1 MQTDGVVIIGIW
13 WFIYSVSRNGSVSM
27 IPAAAAAIS
36 GKSDVF
42 SGRHTPSFHT
52 LSAAKPTSQHAT
64 PRKNSE
70 AIFSYMSA
78 STKLLVYSLPQKN
91 LLHYL
96 LAQLNL
102 KYGCYQSQ
110 NKLDLIFPIY
120 PSLAMHAFFLETFQL
135 SGDCI

>member
-13 WFIYSVSRNGSVSM
+13 WWYSVSRNGSVSM
-27 IPAAAAAIS
+27 IPAAAAIS

-78 STKLLVYSLPQKN
+78 STKLLCTVCHKKPVTLFIGTIKFEVW
-91 LLHYL
+91 LLSIT
-96 LAQLNL
+96 
-102 KYGCYQSQ
+102 K
-110 NKLDLIFPIY
+110 
-120 PSLAMHAFFLETFQL
+120 
-135 SGDCI
+135 

>member
-13 WFIYSVSRNGSVSM
+13 WWYSVSRNGSVSM
-27 IPAAAAAIS
+27 IPAAAAIS

-120 PSLAMHAFFLETFQL
+120 PSLAMHAFFSRDF
-135 SGDCI
+135 SIIR